1 MKLSRHVGRIMVMDG
16 HCFIEWSY
24 PKERKKSLS
33 DMPEGTWI
41 TETIKP
47 VGKSISHK
55 QLGYYY
61 AVILPTVHEQ
71 LLEDGIEVMGV
82 PISQETA
89 DEILKH
95 HCSDGLKKRNMS
107 VDDAKEFIDRCIQWA
122 NITLGCR
129 IPEPDERD
137 K

>member
-1 MKLSRHVGRIMVMDG
+1 MKMSRHVGQVKIMEG
-16 HCFIEWSY
+16 HIHISWSY
-24 PKERKKSLS
+24 PGARAKAIG
-33 DMPEGTWI
+33 DIPVGTWV

-47 VGKSISHK
+47 IGKSISHK

-61 AVILPTVHEQ
+61 AVILPTVHGQ
-71 LLEDGIEVMGV
+71 LIKDGNEVMGIPYSRDLV
-82 PISQETA
+82 

-95 HCSDGLKKRNMS
+95 HCSEGLLKRNMS
-107 VDDAKEFIDRCIQWA
+107 VDDAKTFIDNCIRWA